1 MSFLINADAIFTMYN
16 GDIEEIE
23 FGIFLEY
30 IVKEGIKFLDPMM
43 CGHKD
48 VICLYYKNILI
59 CLINKRKFSMVIG
72 TTYHFYCDEDRFKL
86 VIPKF
91 PCWFCSLD

>member
-48 VICLYYKNILI
+48 SICLYCYNRHK
-59 CLINKRKFSMVIG
+59 CLISTSEHSIVRGNP
-72 TTYHFYCDEDRFKL
+72 YHLYFDEDILK
-86 VIPKF
+86 
-91 PCWFCSLD
+91 